1 MCRWR
6 EGKIKLCARIAR
18 TTDRE
23 TPLVSAL
30 RGKNQIARP
39 IHQTIYIIIAIP
51 IAHSI
56 GGLLTCFNCNDGCSC
71 YRLSAS
77 ILNLPVNKRSLAQ
90 GNVPAGISADIEVF
104 HSGTFVIRVAYVE
117 RVNAIRNIA
126 YAVITLRIREVHPV
140 ADEFTGAVVGKVEH
154 GPADGCARSLLGHL
168 A

>member
-1 MCRWR
+1 MR

-30 RGKNQIARP
+30 RGKNQIGLSGIQA
-39 IHQTIYIIIAIP
+39 IDGIIATS
-51 IAHSI
+51 IADSI

-90 GNVPAGISADIEVF
+90 GNVQVGGISADIEVF
-104 HSGTFVIRVAYVE
+104 HSGTFVIRMGYVE

-154 GPADGCARSLLGHL
+154 GPADGCARSLLSHL
-168 A
+168 T